1 MCNGYEALK
10 ALSEAQQ
17 KVKELTDNLHSAHY
31 LTMPR
36 FYYAAAVEDSLK
48 RISYSL
54 EKAKDEISRT
64 TK

>member
-36 FYYAAAVEDSLK
+36 FYFNAAIEDHLK
-48 RISYSL
+48 WISYSI
-54 EKAKDEISRT
+54 EKVKDEISRT